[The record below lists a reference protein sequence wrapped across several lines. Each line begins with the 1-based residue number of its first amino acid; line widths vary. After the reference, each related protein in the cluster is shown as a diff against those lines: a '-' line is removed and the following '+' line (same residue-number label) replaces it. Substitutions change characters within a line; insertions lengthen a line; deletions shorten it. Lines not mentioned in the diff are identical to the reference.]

1 LVKER
6 HKHEKQ
12 QKFAIKAKEAF
23 ETLKDRLAKA
33 ESTQKAS
40 MVVESQNKCL
50 ADELNEYIEQIL
62 EGEASI
68 VVEQTA
74 ALHAEELARVRLESE
89 ASASHAVEKKL
100 QEMSTLHSA
109 ELTKLREE
117 LHFMS
122 SERVQAEALHAA
134 EREALERER
143 GEAGTKIARAR
154 EAHANIYQTIK
165 HSLVIIKHKLL
176 IQAAASS
183 EGACD
188 RNSEWCDA
196 AEAELASA
204 CTQVE
209 EAKSRNESLEAEND
223 AARKGLMRR
232 IAELERFRADLT
244 SLLRAEERDNDSNR
258 AIAAALRSDAS
269 SHAATVARL
278 EGSVEELNDSI
289 AQMITQFKVQF
300 STLTEEKDQ
309 LARNYCS
316 FPTYLI
322 FTRIITCMNSL
333 QKIPESQ
340 FTSIHNFASIVGI
353 NRFLAE

>member
-1 LVKER
+1 MNLPKRRSIWSRR

-33 ESTQKAS
+33 ESMQKAS

-62 EGEASI
+62 ERETSI
-68 VVEQTA
+68 VVERTA
-74 ALHAEELARVRLESE
+74 ALHAEELARVRLESK
-89 ASASHAVEKKL
+89 ASASHAGEKKL
-100 QEMSTLHSA
+100 QEMSTLHSV

-143 GEAGTKIARAR
+143 GEAGTEIARAR
-154 EAHANIYQTIK
+154 EAHANIY
-165 HSLVIIKHKLL
+165 
-176 IQAAASS
+176 
-183 EGACD
+183 
-188 RNSEWCDA
+188 
-196 AEAELASA
+196 
-204 CTQVE
+204 
-209 EAKSRNESLEAEND
+209 RNESLEAEND
-223 AARKGLMRR
+223 AAREGLMRR

-269 SHAATVARL
+269 SRAATVARL

-309 LARNYCS
+309 LAMKLDDEDQCKECVVCKELRKEYAFLPCGHM
-316 FPTYLI
+316 
-322 FTRIITCMNSL
+322 CVC
-333 QKIPESQ
+333 KGCA
-340 FTSIHNFASIVGI
+340 ASIQGQDRTCPLCQHVDHENLPLI
-353 NRFLAE
+353 

>member
-1 LVKER
+1 
-6 HKHEKQ
+6 
-12 QKFAIKAKEAF
+12 
-23 ETLKDRLAKA
+23 
-33 ESTQKAS
+33 

-62 EGEASI
+62 EREASI

-74 ALHAEELARVRLESE
+74 ALHAEELARVHLESE

-122 SERVQAEALHAA
+122 SECVQAEALNVA
-134 EREALERER
+134 EREALKRER

-176 IQAAASS
+176 IQAAALS
-183 EGACD
+183 EGARD
-188 RNSEWCDA
+188 WNSERCDA
-196 AEAELASA
+196 AKAELASA
-204 CTQVE
+204 RTQVE
-209 EAKSRNESLEAEND
+209 EAKSRNESLKAEND
-223 AARKGLMRR
+223 AAREGLMRR

-244 SLLRAEERDNDSNR
+244 SLLRAEERNNDSNR

-269 SHAATVARL
+269 SRAAIVARL

-300 STLTEEKDQ
+300 STLTEEKDH
-309 LARNYCS
+309 LAMKLDDEDQCKECVVCN
-316 FPTYLI
+316 
-322 FTRIITCMNSL
+322 
-333 QKIPESQ
+333 ESRKEYAFLPCGHMCVCEGCAASIQ
-340 FTSIHNFASIVGI
+340 GQDRKCPLCRGVSTSIMKIFH
-353 NRFLAE
+353 